1 MLESWNVT
9 LKISGLKVIE
19 VTRET
24 GVNKQRIYDAMLI
37 KAFRA
42 GIRMTDL
49 ERWLIPYEIKLMDRQ
64 LKRIPKKIAWA
75 EQVRVMVANNMKPL
89 ANRLWDTDKSQDIK
103 TLDWMSG
110 IECHFMSD
118 KILSERQT
126 LKRKSN
132 ADRRKGGILL
142 ENWEAQKRSNQ
153 WNKSK

>member
-1 MLESWNVT
+1 MEN
-9 LKISGLKVIE
+9 
-19 VTRET
+19 

-49 ERWLIPYEIKLMDRQ
+49 ERWLAPYDIKLMDRQ
-64 LKRIPKKIAWA
+64 LKRIPKKIGWA

-89 ANRLWDTDKSQDIK
+89 ADRLWDTDKSQDIK
-103 TLDWMSG
+103 TLDWMNG
-110 IECHFMSD
+110 IECYFRSD

-126 LKRKSN
+126 LKKKSN

-142 ENWEAQKRSNQ
+142 ENWDAQKRTNQ
-153 WNKSK
+153 WNVTK